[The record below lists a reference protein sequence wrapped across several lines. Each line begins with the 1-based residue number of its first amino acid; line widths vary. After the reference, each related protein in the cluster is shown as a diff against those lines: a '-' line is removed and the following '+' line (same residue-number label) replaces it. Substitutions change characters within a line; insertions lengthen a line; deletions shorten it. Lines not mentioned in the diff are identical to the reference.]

1 MRVFSS
7 VPGSMNENVINRAA
21 TMRIRLKNLKV
32 RSFVTQHLVLLLEY
46 NSIQGVE
53 DQEVNVTI
61 GEQCNTEIWKYVTTE
76 RKNLFIHLL
85 IYCLPEI
92 INVAITVIVSK
103 QTEAVNSIFNWTYSH
118 QSYLWYS

>member
-32 RSFVTQHLVLLLEY
+32 RSFVTQHLLLLLEY
-46 NSIQGVE
+46 NSIQCVE

-61 GEQCNTEIWKYVTTE
+61 GELPTATFCRTTCRGLSSAQTIHRIHRGRRRSVCEARYVP
-76 RKNLFIHLL
+76 LFIRRR
-85 IYCLPEI
+85 YAGLP
-92 INVAITVIVSK
+92 
-103 QTEAVNSIFNWTYSH
+103 
-118 QSYLWYS
+118 

>member
-32 RSFVTQHLVLLLEY
+32 RSFVTQHLLLLLEY

-61 GEQCNTEIWKYVTTE
+61 GEQCKTEIWKYGTTG
-76 RKNLFIHLL
+76 RKNLFNHLL
-85 IYCLPEI
+85 YCLPEI
-92 INVAITVIVSK
+92 INVTITVIVSK
-103 QTEAVNSIFNWTYSH
+103 QTEAMNSIF
-118 QSYLWYS
+118 